1 MYASHSAT
9 GDPTESQTINISPP
23 AFHAIVTLLPH
34 SFAEVCLSS
43 PKSAVGHDPV
53 TSTEGVCMKARGW

>member
-9 GDPTESQTINISPP
+9 GDPTESQTINIFPP

-34 SFAEVCLSS
+34 SFAEVCRRPNRLSDMTLL
-43 PKSAVGHDPV
+43 PRRRAYV
-53 TSTEGVCMKARGW
+53 